1 MNRVCNK
8 KFIIIEKYDWIYYV
22 VRIVYNNKREVVIF
36 IFFQTRNSILILI
49 LISAMTFVKVFCSF
63 DQLKQLKTNYFYDL
77 YQLKLDLFVGNIP

>member
-49 LISAMTFVKVFCSF
+49 LISAMTFVKVFCFF
-63 DQLKQLKTNYFYDL
+63 D
-77 YQLKLDLFVGNIP
+77 

>member
-8 KFIIIEKYDWIYYV
+8 KFIIIEKYDWVYYV

-63 DQLKQLKTNYFYDL
+63 D
-77 YQLKLDLFVGNIP
+77 

>member
-8 KFIIIEKYDWIYYV
+8 KFIIIEKYDWVYYV
-22 VRIVYNNKREVVIF
+22 VKIVYNNKREVVIF

-63 DQLKQLKTNYFYDL
+63 D
-77 YQLKLDLFVGNIP
+77 

>member
-63 DQLKQLKTNYFYDL
+63 D
-77 YQLKLDLFVGNIP
+77 

>member
-8 KFIIIEKYDWIYYV
+8 KFIIIEKYDCVYYV
-22 VRIVYNNKREVVIF
+22 VKIVYNNKREVVIF

-63 DQLKQLKTNYFYDL
+63 D
-77 YQLKLDLFVGNIP
+77 